1 MNSVIHNITRKFNN
15 GYLQRLSAIFI
26 MTAVLCLFLGAQAF
40 AAEADDSFKAKVG
53 NMTEITD
60 IRYSIQSDKVRIVVD
75 STKKA
80 DYEIRALSQ
89 PNRVII
95 DFNNSWLSP
104 NVAKSQTVSGKI
116 VTQYRVAQFDKNTVR
131 LVIETDVKKDE
142 YEIFAIKPVDS
153 TAHRVVMDFGKKKGK
168 VGIDFSGKPKTTNT
182 TSSTAKSKSSSTS
195 STTNSTKSSGTVVTN
210 TTPNEVVDTSKNKTT
225 ITKKKST
232 RVPNLTGGIKGKVIC
247 LDPGHGGQDSG
258 ALGSADK
265 NEEDITLNIS
275 LQLRT
280 MLEAQGAKVLMTR
293 TTDTEVSAK
302 KALASDVEELQARC
316 DVANN
321 NGADIFVSIHMD
333 SFVNDTVGGTTGY
346 YYTGGSDASKRLAKL
361 VHEGIVK
368 ELKTTDRGT
377 KECNFY
383 VVKHTDMPATLVE
396 VAFISNSDE
405 HKLLTSSSGI
415 QKAAKG
421 ILQGL
426 QKFFA

>member
-1 MNSVIHNITRKFNN
+1 MNSVIQTSKIKFNN
-15 GYLQRLSAIFI
+15 GYLQRVSVIFL
-26 MTAVLCLFLGAQAF
+26 MAALLCMFLGVKAF
-40 AAEADDSFKAKVG
+40 AAASDEAFKAKVG
-53 NMTEITD
+53 DMMEITD

-75 STKKA
+75 STKQA
-80 DYEIRALSQ
+80 DYEVRALSK
-89 PNRVII
+89 PNRVVI
-95 DFNNSWLSP
+95 DFNNAWLSP
-104 NVAKSQTVSGKI
+104 NVAKSQTVSDKV
-116 VTQYRVAQFDKNTVR
+116 VTQYRVAQFDHNTVR

-142 YEIFAIKPVDS
+142 YEINSIKPVNS
-153 TAHRVVMDFGKKKGK
+153 ASHRVVIDIGKKNRTP
-168 VGIDFSGKPKTTNT
+168 GIDFSGKPKTTVNT
-182 TSSTAKSKSSSTS
+182 GSSTNSSTTASSST
-195 STTNSTKSSGTVVTN
+195 NSSGTVVKN
-210 TTPNEVVDTSKNKTT
+210 TTPNEVKDTSKTTT

-293 TTDTEVSAK
+293 TTDTEVSSK

-333 SFVNDTVGGTTGY
+333 SFVNGSAGGTTGY
-346 YYTGGSDASKRLAKL
+346 YYTGGSAASKKLAKL
-361 VHEGIVK
+361 VHEGVVK
-368 ELKTTDRGT
+368 ELNTADRGT

-383 VVKHTDMPATLVE
+383 VVRHTDMPATLVE
-396 VAFISNSDE
+396 VAFISNTEE
-405 HKLLTSSSGI
+405 HKLLTSSTGV

-426 QKFFA
+426 QKFFS